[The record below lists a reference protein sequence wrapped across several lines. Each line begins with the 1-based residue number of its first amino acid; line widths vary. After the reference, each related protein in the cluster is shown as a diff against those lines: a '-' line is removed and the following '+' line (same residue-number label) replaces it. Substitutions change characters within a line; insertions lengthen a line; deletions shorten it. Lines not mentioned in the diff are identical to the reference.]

1 MMNNK
6 PHVLQACNWKKYTIE
21 NWLEQFGAWINE
33 DSAETYLGTRNT
45 LTYLIDSVEG
55 VKRDAR
61 KRSLPQCKI
70 STDEA
75 RAVSGLLRDLRM
87 NPNPT
92 LQEWLDFVVLYYVHG
107 LSEET
112 IADISKCSRNAVR
125 QDLKCGIAY
134 IVGQRNTLRSKLT
147 EKQAKVRKPKKTLDL
162 APIVL

>member
-1 MMNNK
+1 
-6 PHVLQACNWKKYTIE
+6 
-21 NWLEQFGAWINE
+21 
-33 DSAETYLGTRNT
+33 
-45 LTYLIDSVEG
+45 
-55 VKRDAR
+55 
-61 KRSLPQCKI
+61 
-70 STDEA
+70 
-75 RAVSGLLRDLRM
+75 LLRDLRM

>member
-1 MMNNK
+1 MSKN

-21 NWLEQFGAWINE
+21 QWLEQFGAWINE
-33 DSAETYLGTRNT
+33 DNAETYLGTRNT
-45 LTYLIDSVEG
+45 LTFLIESVEG

-61 KRSLPQCKI
+61 KRVLPQCKI
-70 STDEA
+70 TTDEA

-87 NPNPT
+87 SQNPT
-92 LQEWLDFVVLYYVHG
+92 LHEWIDFVVMYHVHG

-147 EKQAKVRKPKKTLDL
+147 EKQDKPKNAKKKLDL

>member
-1 MMNNK
+1 MNNK
-6 PHVLQACNWKKYTIE
+6 PHVLRACNWKKYTIE

-33 DSAETYLGTRNT
+33 DNAETYLGTRNT

-92 LQEWLDFVVLYYVHG
+92 LQEWL
-107 LSEET
+107 
-112 IADISKCSRNAVR
+112 
-125 QDLKCGIAY
+125 
-134 IVGQRNTLRSKLT
+134 
-147 EKQAKVRKPKKTLDL
+147 
-162 APIVL
+162 